1 MRDGPP
7 ERLMGDSLPIW
18 PRTWKTAIALLCLLA
33 VQIALFLAA
42 TQRSFFAHEDL
53 YNFALAEERS
63 FLHYLATPI
72 IHTYPA
78 PGNRLLFFVAYK
90 LFSLNYLAARLLL
103 LALLAATTV
112 LLGHLVRTLA
122 RSDEWWTVALL
133 TPFALSL
140 TLVGPVNL
148 WSNGVPV
155 FPTLLFTVVALSA
168 WIRSYGRSNR
178 TFWVGVT
185 VMAIAATTGFYMK
198 FLLIPVYLLF
208 FRLAILPRLLDLP
221 GGIRA
226 LWQERNRW
234 LAVAAPPALFL
245 TVYVVSGLA
254 VRTYVPG
261 DRPLLPF
268 LETAWI
274 RVVIPILMLNVPLDP
289 TPSTAS
295 WVIVVCSQVLFWSLV
310 WATWRRSPLAFHG
323 WALFMLAFLLNMVMV
338 GAIRL
343 AGHDVTLAYW
353 LRYYPEVVLIFPIAL
368 ALGLRQGAERRPELA
383 WERTL
388 TGRSVIGVFACVQAV
403 SLAIWAPRIVSKSD
417 GARSRVWFDNLR
429 SGLDAVQVDRAPLR
443 IVDSETPE
451 YVVLSWMAP
460 YNRVSTILRLL
471 GVQALYNDASE
482 PTYDVLPD
490 GRVVVAAFEPLRQ
503 LLPEVPGDA
512 VRIVS
517 HNSPGADERCLQD
530 VTLHGN
536 ATGAELVG
544 DRLALR
550 VFYSANSRNAV
561 ALHVETTD
569 PERPSRDLELHPV
582 NRRAELVDLGAS
594 RIRTLRVEASHGD
607 AICIERME
615 IGSLAG
621 RRNPL

>member
-7 ERLMGDSLPIW
+7 ERPMGDPLPIW
-18 PRTWKTAIALLCLLA
+18 PRTWSTAIALLCLLA
-33 VQIALFLAA
+33 VQVALFLAA
-42 TQRSFFAHEDL
+42 TERSFFAHEDL
-53 YNFALAEERS
+53 YNFALAQERS

-78 PGNRLLFFVAYK
+78 PGNRLLFFVVYQ

-103 LALLAATTV
+103 LALLAATTI

-122 RSDEWWTVALL
+122 RCDEWWTVALL

-140 TLVGPVNL
+140 SLVSPVNL

-168 WIRSYGRSNR
+168 WIRSYGESNR
-178 TFWVGVT
+178 AFWIGVT
-185 VMAIAATTGFYMK
+185 VIAIAATTGFYLK

-221 GGIRA
+221 PGIRA

-234 LAVAAPPALFL
+234 LAVAAPGVLYVA
-245 TVYVVSGLA
+245 VYILSGLA
-254 VRTYVPG
+254 ARSYVPG
-261 DRPLLPF
+261 DRPFLAY
-268 LETAWI
+268 LETAWF
-274 RVVIPILMLNVPLDP
+274 RVVIPIAMLNVPLDS

-295 WVIVVCSQVLFWSLV
+295 WVIVVCSQVLFWGVV
-310 WATWRRSPLAFHG
+310 WATWRRSSLAFHG
-323 WALFMLAFLLNMVMV
+323 WALFTLAFLLNMIMV
-338 GAIRL
+338 GAVRL
-343 AGHDVTLAYW
+343 AGHGVTLAYW
-353 LRYYPEVVLIFPIAL
+353 LRYYPEVVLIFPMAL

-388 TGRSVIGVFACVQAV
+388 TGRTVIGVFACVQAV

-429 SGLDAVQVDRAPLR
+429 SGLDAAQVDQAPLR
-443 IVDSETPE
+443 IVDSNTPE

-471 GVQALYNDASE
+471 GVAAIYNDASG
-482 PTYDVLPD
+482 PMYDVLPD
-490 GRVVVAAFEPLRQ
+490 GRLAVAAFRPMLQ
-503 LLPEVPGDA
+503 LLPAAPGDA
-512 VRIVS
+512 VHLAWHR
-517 HNSPGADERCLQD
+517 SPGSVETCLQD
-530 VTLHGN
+530 VSLQR
-536 ATGAELVG
+536 AAGAELVG

-550 VFYSANSRNAV
+550 VFYSAKSRGAV
-561 ALHVETTD
+561 ALRVQTSD
-569 PERPSRDLELHPV
+569 PERPYRDFQLFPV
-582 NRRAELVDLGAS
+582 DRRAELVDLGAS
-594 RIRTLRVEASHGD
+594 RIRALTVEALQGD
-607 AICIERME
+607 RVCIERME

>member
-1 MRDGPP
+1 M
-7 ERLMGDSLPIW
+7 
-18 PRTWKTAIALLCLLA
+18 ALLCLLA

-42 TQRSFFAHEDL
+42 TRRSFFAHEDL
-53 YNFALAEERS
+53 YNFALAQERS
-63 FLHYLATPI
+63 FFHYLATPI

-78 PGNRLLFFVAYK
+78 PGNRLLFFVVYE

-103 LALLAATTV
+103 LALLAVTTI

-133 TPFALSL
+133 APFALSL

-168 WIRSYGRSNR
+168 WIRSYGESNR
-178 TFWVGVT
+178 TFWVGMT
-185 VMAIAATTGFYMK
+185 VMAIAATTGFYLK

-221 GGIRA
+221 RGIRA

-234 LAVAAPPALFL
+234 LAVAAPGALYVA
-245 TVYVVSGLA
+245 VYILSGLA
-254 VRTYVPG
+254 ARSYVPG
-261 DRPLLPF
+261 DRPFLAY
-268 LETAWI
+268 LETAWF
-274 RVVIPILMLNVPLDP
+274 RVVIPIAMLNIPLDS

-295 WVIVVCSQVLFWSLV
+295 WVVVGCSQALFCGVL
-310 WATWRRSPLAFHG
+310 WATWRRSSLALPG
-323 WALFMLAFLLNMVMV
+323 WALFVLAFLLNMMMV
-338 GAIRL
+338 GAVRL
-343 AGHDVTLAYW
+343 ATSGIAIAYW
-353 LRYYPEVVLIFPIAL
+353 LRYYPEVVLILPVAL

-388 TGRSVIGVFACVQAV
+388 TGRSVIGVLACVQAV

-429 SGLDAVQVDRAPLR
+429 SGLDAAHVDQAPLR

-471 GVQALYNDASE
+471 GVDAVYNDASG
-482 PTYDVLPD
+482 PTYDVSPD
-490 GRVVVAAFEPLRQ
+490 GRLAVAAFRPMLQ
-503 LLPEVPGDA
+503 LLPAPPGDA

-517 HNSPGADERCLQD
+517 HSSPGRTEMCLQD
-530 VTLHGN
+530 VSLRHD
-536 ATGAELVG
+536 AAGAEFIG

-550 VFYSANSRNAV
+550 VFYSAKSRGAV
-561 ALHVETTD
+561 ALQVDTSD
-569 PERPSRDLELHPV
+569 PERRYRDLQLNPV

-594 RIRTLRVEASHGD
+594 QIRALKVEASQGD
-607 AICIERME
+607 RICIERME

>member
-245 TVYVVSGLA
+245 IVYVVSGLA
-254 VRTYVPG
+254 VRTYSSGRSAPS
-261 DRPLLPF
+261 PLS
-268 LETAWI
+268 
-274 RVVIPILMLNVPLDP
+274 RDGLDP
-289 TPSTAS
+289 
-295 WVIVVCSQVLFWSLV
+295 C
-310 WATWRRSPLAFHG
+310 RH
-323 WALFMLAFLLNMVMV
+323 
-338 GAIRL
+338 
-343 AGHDVTLAYW
+343 
-353 LRYYPEVVLIFPIAL
+353 
-368 ALGLRQGAERRPELA
+368 
-383 WERTL
+383 
-388 TGRSVIGVFACVQAV
+388 
-403 SLAIWAPRIVSKSD
+403 SD
-417 GARSRVWFDNLR
+417 
-429 SGLDAVQVDRAPLR
+429 
-443 IVDSETPE
+443 
-451 YVVLSWMAP
+451 
-460 YNRVSTILRLL
+460 
-471 GVQALYNDASE
+471 
-482 PTYDVLPD
+482 PD
-490 GRVVVAAFEPLRQ
+490 GECSPRSDSL
-503 LLPEVPGDA
+503 D
-512 VRIVS
+512 RI
-517 HNSPGADERCLQD
+517 
-530 VTLHGN
+530 
-536 ATGAELVG
+536 VG
-544 DRLALR
+544 DRCVQPGALLESG
-550 VFYSANSRNAV
+550 VGDMETVSAGFSRMGAV
-561 ALHVETTD
+561 HAGI
-569 PERPSRDLELHPV
+569 P
-582 NRRAELVDLGAS
+582 AE
-594 RIRTLRVEASHGD
+594 HGH
-607 AICIERME
+607 
-615 IGSLAG
+615 G
-621 RRNPL
+621 RRDSARWPRRHARLLAALLP

>member
-1 MRDGPP
+1 
-7 ERLMGDSLPIW
+7 MGDRLPPLW
-18 PRTWKTAIALLCLLA
+18 PRRWSTAAALAGLIALQ
-33 VQIALFLAA
+33 VALFLTA
-42 TQRSFFAHEDL
+42 TQRSFFAHEDI
-53 YNFALAEERS
+53 YNFALADERS

-112 LLGHLVRTLA
+112 LLGHFVRTLA

-140 TLVGPVNL
+140 SLVSPVNL

-168 WIRSYGRSNR
+168 WIRSYGESNR
-178 TFWVGVT
+178 TFWIGVT
-185 VMAIAATTGFYMK
+185 VTAIAATTGFYLK
-198 FLLIPVYLLF
+198 FLLIPAYLLF
-208 FRLAILPRLLDLP
+208 FRLAILPRLVNMP
-221 GGIRA
+221 RGIRP

-245 TVYVVSGLA
+245 TVFVVSGLA
-254 VRTYVPG
+254 ARSYVPG
-261 DRPLLPF
+261 DRPLLAF
-268 LETAWI
+268 LETAWV

-295 WVIVVCSQVLFWSLV
+295 WVIVVCSQVLFWGLV

-323 WALFMLAFLLNMVMV
+323 WALFILAFLLNMIMV
-338 GAIRL
+338 GAVRL

-368 ALGLRQGAERRPELA
+368 ALALRQGAERRPELA

-388 TGRSVIGVFACVQAV
+388 TGRTVIGVFACVQAV
-403 SLAIWAPRIVSKSD
+403 SLAIWAPRIVSKSE
-417 GARSRVWFDNLR
+417 GARSKVWFDHLR
-429 SGLDAVQVDRAPLR
+429 SGLDAARVEGAPLR
-443 IVDSETPE
+443 ILDSDTPE

-460 YNRVSTILRLL
+460 YNRVSVILRLL
-471 GVQALYNDASE
+471 GVPAIYNDASQ

-490 GRVVVAAFEPLRQ
+490 GRVVLAAFRPMVQ
-503 LLPEVPGDA
+503 LLPEVPDDA
-512 VRIVS
+512 VRTVS
-517 HNSPGADERCLQD
+517 HSSTGAAERCLQD
-530 VTLHGN
+530 VSLQAN
-536 ATGAELVG
+536 AAGEELVG
-544 DRLALR
+544 NRLALR
-550 VFYSANSRNAV
+550 VFYSANSRRAV
-561 ALHVETTD
+561 ALHVDTTD
-569 PERPSRDLELHPV
+569 PERPSRDFELHPV

-594 RIRTLRVEASHGD
+594 RIRALRVEASPGD

-621 RRNPL
+621 RRDPL

>member
-1 MRDGPP
+1 MVDRQ
-7 ERLMGDSLPIW
+7 PIW
-18 PRTWKTAIALLCLLA
+18 PRRWSTAMAMVCLLV
-33 VQIALFLAA
+33 VQIALFLTA

-78 PGNRLLFFVAYK
+78 PGNRLLFFVVYK

-103 LALLAATTV
+103 LALLAVTTI

-140 TLVGPVNL
+140 TLVSPVNL
-148 WSNGVPV
+148 WSTGVPV

-168 WIRSYGRSNR
+168 WIRSYGESNR
-178 TFWVGVT
+178 VFWIGVT
-185 VMAIAATTGFYMK
+185 VMAIAATTGFYLK

-208 FRLAILPRLLDLP
+208 FRVAILPWLLGLP
-221 GGIRA
+221 RGIRP

-234 LAVAAPPALFL
+234 LAAAAPPVLYL
-245 TVYVVSGLA
+245 SVYILSGLA
-254 VRTYVPG
+254 ARSYIPG
-261 DRPLLPF
+261 ERPLLTY
-268 LETAWI
+268 LEIAWF
-274 RVVIPILMLNVPLDP
+274 RVAVPIVTLNVPLDS
-289 TPSTAS
+289 TPSVAS
-295 WVIVVCSQVLFWSLV
+295 WVVVVCSQLLFWGVV
-310 WATWRRSPLAFHG
+310 WATWRRSSLALPGWTLFGLAFV
-323 WALFMLAFLLNMVMV
+323 LNMMMV
-338 GAIRL
+338 GSVRL
-343 AGHDVTLAYW
+343 ATSGIAIAYW

-383 WERTL
+383 WERTS
-388 TGRSVIGVFACVQAV
+388 TGRTVIAVFACVQAV
-403 SLAIWAPRIVSKSD
+403 SLAIWAPRIVGKSD

-429 SGLDAVQVDRAPLR
+429 SGLDAVQLDQAPLR
-443 IVDSETPE
+443 IVDSDTPE

-460 YNRVSTILRLL
+460 YNRASVILRLL
-471 GVQALYNDASE
+471 GVRAIYNDASE

-490 GRVVVAAFEPLRQ
+490 GRVVLAAFRPMVQ
-503 LLPEVPGDA
+503 LLPEVPDDA
-512 VRIVS
+512 VRTVS
-517 HNSPGADERCLQD
+517 HSSPGAAEKCLQD
-530 VTLHGN
+530 VSLQAN
-536 ATGAELVG
+536 AAGEELVG

-550 VFYSANSRNAV
+550 VFYSANSRRAV
-561 ALHVETTD
+561 ALHVDTTD
-569 PERPSRDLELHPV
+569 QERPSRDFELYPV

-594 RIRTLRVEASHGD
+594 RIRALRVEASPGD

-621 RRNPL
+621 RRDPL